1 MATAT
6 RPESARP
13 LIEWTPLPPIP
24 PLRNGDRL
32 TGVEFERRYE
42 AMPDLKKAELIDGV
56 VYVGSPVSDD
66 HGSPHFDMI
75 GWLVFYRMATPGVK
89 GSDNGTVR
97 LDQDNRP
104 QPDIHLRI
112 LHGGQATVGAG
123 RIVEGAPE
131 LVAEVAL
138 SSASYDL
145 HDKLNTYRRNGAR
158 EYVVWRVEDAAID
171 WYVLREGRFDRLQ
184 LSPEGYY
191 RSDVFPG
198 LWLDPAALIRGDL
211 IAVSQVVQRGLATP
225 EHAAFVARLQQAA
238 AAPPA
243 P

>member
-6 RPESARP
+6 RPEAARP
-13 LIEWTPLPPIP
+13 VIERKSPPPIP

-42 AMPDLKKAELIDGV
+42 AMPDLKKAELIEGV

-89 GSDNGTVR
+89 GSDNGTIR

-112 LHGGQATVGAG
+112 LHGGQAAVGAG

-158 EYVVWRVEDAAID
+158 EYVVWRVEDGAID
-171 WYVLREGRFDRLQ
+171 WYVLREGRFDRVPP
-184 LSPEGYY
+184 SPEGHY
-191 RSDVFPG
+191 RSEVFPG
-198 LWLDPAALIRGDL
+198 LWLDPAALVRGDL
-211 IAVSQVVQRGLATP
+211 MTVFQVVQQGLATP
-225 EHAAFVARLQQAA
+225 EHAAFVLRLQQAA
-238 AAPPA
+238 PPA